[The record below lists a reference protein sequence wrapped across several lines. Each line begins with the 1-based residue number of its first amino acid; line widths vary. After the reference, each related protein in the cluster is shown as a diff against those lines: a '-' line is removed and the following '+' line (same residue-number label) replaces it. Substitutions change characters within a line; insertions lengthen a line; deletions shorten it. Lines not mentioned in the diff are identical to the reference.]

1 MEGII
6 IVKRSFM
13 VALFLLAASN
23 ALACNPAQGTGQWGY
38 QGYGGIYS
46 SYEEAQDSYKQ
57 QYGTTYKLPI
67 TVYNNAIN
75 KIGQL
80 DATGAGPV
88 MQQKRLILQKQ
99 LINNGMG

>member
-1 MEGII
+1 MLWLVIPHRELGNEVIRDMAVF
-6 IVKRSFM
+6 IVLMGRRKT
-13 VALFLLAASN
+13 LISN
-23 ALACNPAQGTGQWGY
+23 NTEQPKT
-38 QGYGGIYS
+38 
-46 SYEEAQDSYKQ
+46 
-57 QYGTTYKLPI
+57 PI